1 MLPLFTQ
8 KMFGQIN
15 SFTLLALPYF
25 ILAGSIMSSGGI
37 SQRLVDFART
47 LVGHLQAGLAHAAVV
62 ASMVFAG
69 VSGSS
74 TADASAIGAIVI
86 PTMKKAG
93 YKPGFAAALIAV
105 SGTIGSIIPPSMTMV
120 VYGAL
125 AQVSIGGL
133 FLGGIIPGIL
143 VGLFLMT
150 VVKLHTLLPA
160 YPELREVTDRFA
172 PEAIWRAVRR
182 VWSAL
187 LAPVIII
194 GGILSGVFTATEA
207 GVIACIYAFVVSY
220 FIYRSITLAD
230 MGGILIDAAI
240 TTAMVS
246 GIIAVAGA
254 LGWLLA
260 YLEFNETAL
269 RLITAFSHD
278 KTVVLLILTFV
289 MLGLTMFVE
298 LLSVLLVFVPVAV
311 QIGRAFAGRPLPAR
325 PDHGDGEPDRRDHAA
340 DGAAP
345 VRDHEHRRHLLRPDG
360 APRLAVHRGRAFRP
374 PARDLLRA
382 AGLRD
387 PELGAAVMPPLVAL
401 NPAAPAV
408 LQDLARRVV
417 ARDAGDAAARMGRRA
432 AEIEPADR
440 ASIVGKTRRRALPE
454 QLVERQFAVE
464 DVAVRDVQD
473 LLDVGRQQHLHVD
486 DLRGEAGRELVDH
499 AQHVPHQ
506 APKHRQAGCA
516 AAGPAPRRGLAGVGA
531 DSAATTR
538 WAWARPR
545 GP

>member
-1 MLPLFTQ
+1 MILFLLTVLLGTILLGVPVLLAVALVGFIGIAALPDLVLPLFTQ

-25 ILAGSIMSSGGI
+25 ILAGAIMSSGGI

-47 LVGHLQAGLAHAAVV
+47 LVGHLQAGLAQAAVV

-74 TADASAIGAIVI
+74 TADASAIGSIVI

-143 VGLFLMT
+143 VGLFLMS

-172 PEAIWRAVRR
+172 PETIWPAVRR

-207 GVIACIYAFVVSY
+207 GVIACLYAFVVSY

-230 MGGILIDAAI
+230 MGAILIDAAI

-269 RLITAFSHD
+269 RLITAFSHS

-298 LLSVLLVFVPVAV
+298 SLSVLLVFVPVAV
-311 QIGRAFAGRPLPAR
+311 QIGRAFAVDPFQLGLIMVMANQIGATTPPMAPLLFVTTSIAGTSF
-325 PDHGDGEPDRRDHAA
+325 DQT
-340 DGAAP
+340 
-345 VRDHEHRRHLLRPDG
+345 VRHVWP
-360 APRLAVHRGRAFRP
+360 FI
-374 PARDLLRA
+374 
-382 AGLRD
+382 
-387 PELGAAVMPPLVAL
+387 
-401 NPAAPAV
+401 
-408 LQDLARRVV
+408 
-417 ARDAGDAAARMGRRA
+417 A
-432 AEIEPADR
+432 AEVLVLLLVIFFEPL
-440 ASIVGKTRRRALPE
+440 ASAIPNWV
-454 QLVERQFAVE
+454 
-464 DVAVRDVQD
+464 
-473 LLDVGRQQHLHVD
+473 
-486 DLRGEAGRELVDH
+486 LR
-499 AQHVPHQ
+499 
-506 APKHRQAGCA
+506 
-516 AAGPAPRRGLAGVGA
+516 
-531 DSAATTR
+531 
-538 WAWARPR
+538 
-545 GP
+545 